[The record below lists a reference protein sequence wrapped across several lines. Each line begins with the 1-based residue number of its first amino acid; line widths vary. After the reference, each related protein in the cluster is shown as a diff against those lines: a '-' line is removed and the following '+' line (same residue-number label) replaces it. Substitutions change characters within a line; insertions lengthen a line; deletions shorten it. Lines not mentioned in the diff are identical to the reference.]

1 MFIFVSLAILA
12 LAIFITSFVIEVV
25 RTQKYGVREMTPVRV
40 LLNWLLIIIFTSSLT
55 GIGVLSVVGHSTQK
69 VASSTV
75 RSTASKSKKTTAKSS
90 SSSQKKKTP
99 ATSSSTSQE
108 ASSSSSQEAQPSSTE
123 ASTTPASSYVAYASS
138 TTPVTQGSQASY
150 EEYWVEGELTSTTVP
165 YSYTTS
171 ETTIVGSRTETVDE

>member
-25 RTQKYGVREMTPVRV
+25 RIQKYGVREMTPVRV

-75 RSTASKSKKTTAKSS
+75 KSTASKSKKTTTKSSS
-90 SSSQKKKTP
+90 SSSQKKKN
-99 ATSSSTSQE
+99 TS
-108 ASSSSSQEAQPSSTE
+108 
-123 ASTTPASSYVAYASS
+123 
-138 TTPVTQGSQASY
+138 
-150 EEYWVEGELTSTTVP
+150 
-165 YSYTTS
+165 
-171 ETTIVGSRTETVDE
+171 DF